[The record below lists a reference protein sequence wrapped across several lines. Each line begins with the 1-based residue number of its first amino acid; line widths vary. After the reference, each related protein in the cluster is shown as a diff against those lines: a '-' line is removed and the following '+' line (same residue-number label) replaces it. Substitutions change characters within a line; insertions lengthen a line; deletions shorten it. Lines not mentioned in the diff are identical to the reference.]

1 MPQPHTLALF
11 VLAAAAL
18 IVVPGPNLLYI
29 LTRSIS
35 QGRRAG
41 VVSALGVET
50 GTLVH
55 VAAAAIGL
63 SSLLATSA
71 LAFDIVRYVGAAYL
85 VYLGVR
91 ALTNRE
97 PLDLGTEAAPPRAL
111 VRVFR
116 DGMLINVFNPKVA
129 LFFLAFLP
137 QFVDPAGGSAVA
149 QIVVFG
155 AIMGVMGLAMDLT
168 YALSGGAVSTWL
180 RRRPKIAARQRFA
193 VGGVYL
199 SMGAA
204 AAMSGR
210 H

>member
-1 MPQPHTLALF
+1 MPQPHVLALF
-11 VLAAAAL
+11 TAAAIAL

-29 LTRSIS
+29 LTRSVS

-41 VVSALGVET
+41 VISAFGVET

-71 LAFDIVRYVGAAYL
+71 VAFDIVRYAGAAYL

-91 ALTNRE
+91 ALADRA

-111 VRVFR
+111 ARVFR
-116 DGMLINVFNPKVA
+116 DGMLVNVFNPKVA

-137 QFVDPAGGSAVA
+137 QFVDPAAGPPAM
-149 QIVVFG
+149 QILVFG
-155 AIMGVMGLAMDLT
+155 AIMASLGLAMDLT
-168 YALSGGAVSTWL
+168 FAFGGGAVSAWL
-180 RRRPKIAARQRFA
+180 RRRPAIASRQRFA

-204 AAMSGR
+204 AALSGR